1 MAIHRWWARDPSERC
16 WLEITDRSDLGAN
29 LHTPQR
35 ALGGRVTWGFSLVRE
50 VRPGDTVFHWHKPDD
65 AEPAIVGYSTVSGP
79 LEDSTIVWTPHGRQ
93 GRHENSGPRPAWLV
107 PLDGPRYLDHP
118 VGLPQIRRN
127 EQALRQIRDDLENRH
142 EAPIYFPWVFSEVQP
157 IRTAQAY
164 LAKLPRAAIELLVG
178 TQWDN
183 QDTNDPPLPRPV
195 TGGQGRQSDTA
206 VKLATE
212 QHAVDKAT
220 KYLEGKPH
228 LYEVKNVG
236 AVKSYDLQ
244 ATKNGETLFVEVKG
258 SVSTLSSVNLT
269 ANEVQIARDAKNTLL
284 VVVDQITWQRTP
296 NGEIETSGGRPRYWW
311 GWRAEDHLLTATE
324 YRYELPPEQPGE
336 PPDDAIPART
346 PPTPDR
352 PPDNNPRMFRSRG
365 APRPDQTN

>member
-1 MAIHRWWARDPSERC
+1 MEIHRWWAGDLTERC
-16 WLEITDRSDLGAN
+16 WLEITDRPDLGAN

-35 ALGGRVTWGFSLVRE
+35 ALGGRETWGFSLVRE
-50 VRPGDTVFHWHKPDD
+50 VRPGDTDFHWHKPED
-65 AEPAIVGYSTVSGP
+65 AEPAIVGYSTVAGP
-79 LEDSTIVWTPHGRQ
+79 LEDSTIVWIPHGRK
-93 GRHENSGPRPAWLV
+93 GRHEPSGPRPAWLV
-107 PLDGPRYLDHP
+107 PLDGPRYLGHP

-127 EQALRQIRDDLENRH
+127 EQALRQIRDDLEHRH
-142 EAPIYFPWVFSEVQP
+142 EAPIYYPWVFSEVQP

-183 QDTNDPPLPRPV
+183 QGTNDPPHPRPV

-220 KYLEGKPH
+220 EYLEGEPH
-228 LYEVKNVG
+228 LYNVEDVG

-244 ATKNGETLFVEVKG
+244 ATKNGEILCVEVKG
-258 SVSTLSSVNLT
+258 SISTLSSVNLT

-284 VVVDQITWQRTP
+284 VVVDKITWQRTP
-296 NGEIETSGGRPRYWW
+296 NGEIKTSGGRMRTWW
-311 GWRAEDHLLTATE
+311 GWRADEDRLTPTE
-324 YRYELPPEQPGE
+324 YRYELPPEEPDE
-336 PPDDAIPART
+336 PPDAE
-346 PPTPDR
+346 PPK
-352 PPDNNPRMFRSRG
+352 PPVPSGNHPRLIRSPS
-365 APRPDQTN
+365 APRPDGRH